1 MSQSKN
7 KQLLPKLIIALAVT
21 FIVPLSFYLV
31 AKLLHKDKLQLPR
44 RYGVEKFLPR
54 TVDGKQVVD
63 TEYHHVA
70 DLELINQLGQKVS
83 LNKDLKGKILVV
95 DFFFSHCPVVC
106 PKLTKNMK
114 LLLRAFRKDPKR
126 EEQLDNQIQFI
137 SITVDPERD
146 SFQRL
151 RIYADENGVDHDH
164 WFMLTGEKK
173 KIYDF
178 VRNELVLTVGEGDG
192 GAEDFIHTEKI
203 TVLDADRY
211 IRGYYEGLDSLSI
224 AKCAYDLSLLTME
237 KKKQTK

>member
-1 MSQSKN
+1 MSQPKSKN
-7 KQLLPKLIIALAVT
+7 LLPKLLIAIAVT
-21 FIVPLSFYLV
+21 SLVPLSFFLI
-31 AKLLHKDKLQLPR
+31 AKLLHKDRLQLPR
-44 RYGVEKFLPR
+44 RYGIEKLISK

-63 TEYHHVA
+63 TEYHHVS
-70 DLELINQLGQKVS
+70 DLELINQLGQKIS

-106 PKLTKNMK
+106 PKLTNNMK

-126 EEQLDNQIQFI
+126 EEQLGNQIQFI

-151 RIYADENGVDHDH
+151 RIYADQYGVDHDH
-164 WFMLTGEKK
+164 WYMLTGDKK

-178 VRNELVLTVGEGDG
+178 ARNELMLTVGEGDG

-203 TVLDADRY
+203 TILDADRC
-211 IRGYYEGLDSLSI
+211 IRGYYAGLDSLEIS
-224 AKCAYDLSLLTME
+224 KCAYDLSLLTME
-237 KKKQTK
+237 KKKQTH